1 MYKRIAVFALAALIV
16 AGCGAAP
23 DGGYP
28 GQYQA
33 NQDAQIFSLS
43 LDGNGN
49 ANWSQVAENAQPN
62 GALQGTWIG
71 SDDTLE
77 VKLDNRILNFARE
90 EDDSLV
96 LVDDRGGDSPA
107 GLALQPISQLLGT
120 RWVWLQTVAN
130 GQTTQPSTA
139 DAFVLTFDR
148 SGNVSVETDC
158 NGGGGGFVVGP
169 QRQLSFP
176 MLITTMMFCEGS
188 SDGDFYAQL
197 GLVESYSLTADGV
210 LELHLGGDG
219 GTMEFSPEA

>member
-1 MYKRIAVFALAALIV
+1 MVKKLALLACFALLLG
-16 AGCGAAP
+16 GCSTP

-28 GQYQA
+28 GVYQGHL
-33 NQDAQIFSLS
+33 DAQTFSLN
-43 LDGNGN
+43 LDASG
-49 ANWSQVAENAQPN
+49 AAAFSQTDGVNTPN
-62 GALQGTWIG
+62 VEQGTWIG

-77 VKLDNRILNFARE
+77 VQLDGHILSFGRE
-90 EDDSLV
+90 DDDSLV

-107 GLALQPISQLLGT
+107 GLALQPISELLGT

-130 GQTTQPSTA
+130 GQTTDPSTA
-139 DAFVLTFDR
+139 DAFVLSFDA
-148 SGNVSVETDC
+148 SGNASMETDC

>member
-1 MYKRIAVFALAALIV
+1 MVKKFALIAFVALLL
-16 AGCGAAP
+16 AGCATP

-28 GQYQA
+28 GSYQA
-33 NQDAQIFSLS
+33 NLEDGRTASLLLHADGSAVLLQGEAGNSSSLEGRWVGSEDS
-43 LDGNGN
+43 LDLTFDGKVLTFG
-49 ANWSQVAENAQPN
+49 
-62 GALQGTWIG
+62 
-71 SDDTLE
+71 
-77 VKLDNRILNFARE
+77 RE
-90 EDDSLV
+90 DDDSLT
-96 LVDDRGGDSPA
+96 LVDDLNGIAPA
-107 GLALQPISQLLGT
+107 GVQLQPISALLNT

-130 GQTTQPSTA
+130 GQSTQPSTP
-139 DAFVLTFDR
+139 DAFVLTFDA
-148 SGNVSVETDC
+148 SGQASMQTDC